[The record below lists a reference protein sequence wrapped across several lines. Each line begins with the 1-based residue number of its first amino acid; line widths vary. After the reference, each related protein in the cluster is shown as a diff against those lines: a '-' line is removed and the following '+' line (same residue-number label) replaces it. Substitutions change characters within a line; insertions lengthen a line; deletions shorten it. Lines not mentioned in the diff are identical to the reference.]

1 MTASQRPA
9 GGAAAGTLRR
19 EEKPRFVSLG
29 GGVKC
34 LCRCHLLALKPDGA
48 TMKTNSAQ
56 LFTCAMWLAASVG
69 CGHSASELLP
79 LVATPASPPRS
90 QTWEEA
96 DLESQSLPD
105 QPLAL
110 PFPER
115 ENPFLFPHDR
125 VEPVQPAAKVNE
137 VRVLGF
143 VHVDQPR
150 VLLRVTDL
158 TRTLAVG
165 DKTQGVEVLA
175 IEPPTV
181 RLRQGN
187 LTWTASLFDRTD

>member
-1 MTASQRPA
+1 
-9 GGAAAGTLRR
+9 
-19 EEKPRFVSLG
+19 
-29 GGVKC
+29 
-34 LCRCHLLALKPDGA
+34 
-48 TMKTNSAQ
+48 MKTNTIA
-56 LFTCAMWLAASVG
+56 LLPLALLLAVSSLG

-79 LVATPASPPRS
+79 LITTPASPSMQPA
-90 QTWEEA
+90 WEDSGAVSDAFVE
-96 DLESQSLPD
+96 
-105 QPLAL
+105 QPLSL

-125 VEPVQPAAKVNE
+125 VVPVAPAAEVNE

-150 VLLRVTDL
+150 VLLRVTNL
-158 TRTLAVG
+158 TRTLSVG

-187 LTWTASLFDRTD
+187 LTWTASLFD